1 MPPKRQLPLTRASR
15 STSTQKAPLMPGAM
29 LFYVAV
35 LVVGAAM
42 IARLF
47 YLQVVRYDH
56 FRAEAKAEQLKKF
69 ELPPTRGVIS
79 AHDGDN
85 TLPMVLNERLYTVI
99 ADPVEVKNDHKTAV
113 ELSAILKTDSRDLE
127 KRFAKTESRYEVVG
141 TKVNEDLKNQ
151 IEKQKL
157 LGIYVR
163 EKSYRTYPQ
172 GQLGAQTLGFVNDD
186 NQGQYGLE
194 GFMNDELSGK
204 PGLLKA
210 ITDRDGV
217 PLAASQGNVMTAPQ
231 NGKPVTLTIDLTM
244 QRIAEEKLKA
254 GLDRVSSKA
263 GSVMIMDP
271 NTGAIKA
278 MASYPSYNPA
288 EYSKVTDAR
297 LFNNPIVSDQLEPG
311 SIMKPLLVGAALT
324 SHSIDR
330 NYSFIDQGSIN
341 VDGITIKNAEYWGI
355 PNENLEG
362 ILQRSLNTGAVSI
375 LKQIGGGEINQTAR
389 DKWYDYLTNHYQL
402 GKVTGVEQSAESA
415 GSVTAP
421 DKGNGLNV
429 QYANMSFG
437 QGIGVTLMQMAAAES
452 SLINGGTYW
461 QPHVVDAID
470 NKPVAP
476 KMVKSDVVAPDVSQ
490 EIQSL
495 MIQVANNNY
504 RSALRKGYNV
514 GGKTGTA
521 EITGPDGKYYTDRF
535 NGTFVG
541 FVGGNK
547 PQYLIIVEVKE
558 PKIASSATAGLQA
571 AAPVFGDVTQAL
583 MDSGAVLPSN

>member
-1 MPPKRQLPLTRASR
+1 
-15 STSTQKAPLMPGAM
+15 MPGAM

-35 LVVGAAM
+35 LVVGAAV

-85 TLPMVLNERLYTVI
+85 TLPLVLNERLYTVI

-113 ELSAILKTDSRDLE
+113 ELSAILKIDSRDLE

-231 NGKPVTLTIDLTM
+231 NGKSVTLTIDLTL
-244 QRIAEEKLKA
+244 QRIAEEKLKI
-254 GLDRVSSKA
+254 GLDRVTSPA
-263 GSVMIMDP
+263 GSVLIIDP
-271 NTGAIKA
+271 NSGAVKA
-278 MASYPSYNPA
+278 MASYPTYDPA
-288 EYSKVTDAR
+288 QYGKVKDAR
-297 LFNNPIVSDQLEPG
+297 LFSNPIVTDQLEPG
-311 SIMKPLLVGAALT
+311 SIMKPLLIGAALD
-324 SHSIDR
+324 SKSIDR
-330 NYSFIDQGSIN
+330 NYSFIDQGYVK
-341 VDGITIKNAEYWGI
+341 VDGITIKNAENWGI
-355 PNENLEG
+355 PNENLQG

-375 LKQIGGGEINQTAR
+375 LKQMGGGEVNEQAR
-389 DKWYDYLTNHYQL
+389 TKWHDYLTNHYQF
-402 GKVTGVEQSAESA
+402 GKETGIEQSAESA
-415 GSVTAP
+415 GSVASP
-421 DKGNGLNV
+421 GKGSGLNV

-461 QPHVVDAID
+461 QPHLVDKLD
-470 NKPVAP
+470 GKVVAP
-476 KMVKSDVVAPDVSQ
+476 KMVRANVVSPEVSQ
-490 EIQSL
+490 VVRNL
-495 MIQVANNNY
+495 MIQVAGTNY
-504 RSALRKGYNV
+504 RSSLRKGYNV

-521 EITGPDGKYYTDRF
+521 EITGPDGNYYKDRF

-541 FVGGNK
+541 FVGGNQ
-547 PQYLIIVEVKE
+547 PQYLVIVEVKE
-558 PKIASSATAGLQA
+558 PKLASSATAGLTA
-571 AAPVFGDVTQAL
+571 AAPVFGDVSQAL